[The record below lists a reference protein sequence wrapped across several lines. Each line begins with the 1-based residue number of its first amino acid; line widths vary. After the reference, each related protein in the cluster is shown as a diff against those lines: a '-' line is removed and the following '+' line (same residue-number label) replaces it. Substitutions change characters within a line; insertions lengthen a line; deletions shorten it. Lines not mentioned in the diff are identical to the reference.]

1 MGMEGREVYW
11 LVALCSWDL
20 GVFSVDSQLIF
31 LENRV
36 GFLSLQPPSPE
47 TP

>member
-20 GVFSVDSQLIF
+20 GVFNVDSQIIF
-31 LENRV
+31 PGDLWDS
-36 GFLSLQPPSPE
+36 FLCSPLS
-47 TP
+47 